1 MEMEDNVNVGL
12 MKLNDNDRRLKPVR
26 RTMTPLR
33 VKMSIRGKELLEK
46 AVRKHQAHNGL
57 GHGPYELLYPNQIQV
72 KNLLEKEEQEFVLQK
87 YKEESFESHG
97 RYPIIEVPDTIIT
110 SPANGSSC
118 TVTNHMEDIG
128 IHPVEM
134 SHNAVSSL
142 DIGPSSSNFMQSSS
156 LPGMSNVSD
165 RFVAGFSSSSKI
177 SVPEIIPAGTPY
189 ASFESCNDNPSPQI
203 SGHEIIESEFKSV
216 RERFAALLERRK
228 AKNREEER
236 ASGICPELTDT
247 DKMLDELIELFESA
261 AQEQSVAAKEKANK
275 VAGDI
280 EKGQEMRRL
289 SMESRGESVK
299 RKSGNEAGAGGKE
312 KRKNY
317 GVETFKY
324 LNEKLKFEM
333 EWKEREQKL
342 KERELE
348 EKAKER
354 EADENE
360 RKRREENK
368 ERDFTRV
375 VERIELQLQQQNQ
388 LLMQVIQQQQHQY
401 NLIMNIAEQINKKD

>member
-1 MEMEDNVNVGL
+1 
-12 MKLNDNDRRLKPVR
+12 
-26 RTMTPLR
+26 
-33 VKMSIRGKELLEK
+33 
-46 AVRKHQAHNGL
+46 
-57 GHGPYELLYPNQIQV
+57 
-72 KNLLEKEEQEFVLQK
+72 
-87 YKEESFESHG
+87 
-97 RYPIIEVPDTIIT
+97 
-110 SPANGSSC
+110 
-118 TVTNHMEDIG
+118 
-128 IHPVEM
+128 
-134 SHNAVSSL
+134 
-142 DIGPSSSNFMQSSS
+142 
-156 LPGMSNVSD
+156 
-165 RFVAGFSSSSKI
+165 
-177 SVPEIIPAGTPY
+177 
-189 ASFESCNDNPSPQI
+189 
-203 SGHEIIESEFKSV
+203 
-216 RERFAALLERRK
+216 
-228 AKNREEER
+228 
-236 ASGICPELTDT
+236 
-247 DKMLDELIELFESA
+247 MLDELIELFESA

-333 EWKEREQKL
+333 EWKERKQKL

>member
-1 MEMEDNVNVGL
+1 MV
-12 MKLNDNDRRLKPVR
+12 
-26 RTMTPLR
+26 
-33 VKMSIRGKELLEK
+33 
-46 AVRKHQAHNGL
+46 
-57 GHGPYELLYPNQIQV
+57 
-72 KNLLEKEEQEFVLQK
+72 
-87 YKEESFESHG
+87 
-97 RYPIIEVPDTIIT
+97 
-110 SPANGSSC
+110 
-118 TVTNHMEDIG
+118 
-128 IHPVEM
+128 
-134 SHNAVSSL
+134 VSSANM
-142 DIGPSSSNFMQSSS
+142 DSKPPFTKSEN
-156 LPGMSNVSD
+156 P
-165 RFVAGFSSSSKI
+165 RFN
-177 SVPEIIPAGTPY
+177 T
-189 ASFESCNDNPSPQI
+189 NPR
-203 SGHEIIESEFKSV
+203 SV

-236 ASGICPELTDT
+236 ASGICPELTNT
-247 DKMLDELIELFESA
+247 DKLLDELIELFESA

-280 EKGQEMRRL
+280 EKGQEMGRL

-312 KRKNY
+312 KQKNY

-360 RKRREENK
+360 RKRREENAA
-368 ERDFTRV
+368 
-375 VERIELQLQQQNQ
+375 LQQQNQ